1 MTDGRAFALGWGVFA
16 VVFGLCYFRF
26 RHQISRVQ
34 ASLPRL
40 MRRQQSPTSL
50 GAAGIVMAVV
60 GVAVFVG
67 GLTGVLR

>member
-26 RHQISRVQ
+26 RHQISRAQ

-40 MRRQQSPTSL
+40 MRRQQSPTLL
-50 GAAGIVMAVV
+50 GAGGIFCAVV

-67 GLTGVLR
+67 GLTGYLT